1 MLNDLETAATA
12 LLGEVAV
19 ATNKKQTEKENNNM
33 TNNTTSV
40 EEKVEAF
47 YQQIRTKADLKNV
60 NNTMTEEEYIK
71 ACEQV
76 IFENPDTQKTILE
89 LSKDPEALALIL
101 ENVPEEYL
109 PLTEFT
115 CIGTIDDLDG
125 ELYDIEDFLTCSD
138 SEVSP
143 EVKDQI
149 RAVLTQMENAS
160 NQEYTQSAIEPAME
174 QILEENNTTQTEK
187 GNENMTNNNTAV
199 EEVVAVEVEVAT
211 ATTAATTQAT
221 EELGFFG
228 KVKAKLKSYVTAIK
242 DKYKSF
248 KAAVKEDGFFSAV
261 KAQAKAL
268 ASAKYSGKAIISQA
282 MLAGSTL
289 IATLLAPVSFTM
301 TGFFVSYAMYHAA
314 ASVLTSLFTDRSAK
328 DVLKDIAI
336 FGIAMPVVAYAS
348 FTVSLFT
355 AAAIL

>member
-19 ATNKKQTEKENNNM
+19 ATNKKQTEKENKNM

-47 YQQIRTKADLKNV
+47 YQQIRTKADLKDV
-60 NNTMTEEEYIK
+60 NNTMTEEEYNK
-71 ACEQV
+71 ACDQV
-76 IFENPDTQKTILE
+76 IFEDADIQKTILE
-89 LSKDPEALALIL
+89 LSEDPEAIALIL
-101 ENVPEEYL
+101 ENVPEEDL
-109 PLTEFT
+109 PLAEFT
-115 CIGTIDDLDG
+115 YIGTIDDFDG

-138 SEVSP
+138 SEVPP

-160 NQEYTQSAIEPAME
+160 NQEYTQSTIEPATE

-187 GNENMTNNNTAV
+187 GNENMTNNNTVV
-199 EEVVAVEVEVAT
+199 EEVVAVEVAT

-221 EELGFFG
+221 EEVDFFG
-228 KVKAKLKSYVTAIK
+228 KVKAKLKSYATAIK
-242 DKYKSF
+242 DNYKSF

-261 KAQAKAL
+261 KAQAKVL

-314 ASVLTSLFTDRSAK
+314 ASVLASLFTDHSAK

-336 FGIAMPVVAYAS
+336 FGVAMPVVAYAS

-355 AAAIL
+355 VAAIL

>member
-89 LSKDPEALALIL
+89 LSEDPEALALIL

-115 CIGTIDDLDG
+115 CIGTIDDFDG

-160 NQEYTQSAIEPAME
+160 NQEYTQSTIEPATE

-187 GNENMTNNNTAV
+187 GNENMTNNNTVV
-199 EEVVAVEVEVAT
+199 EEVVAVEVAT

-282 MLAGSTL
+282 ILAGSTL

-314 ASVLTSLFTDRSAK
+314 TSVLASLFTDRSAK

-336 FGIAMPVVAYAS
+336 FGVAMPVVAYAS

>member
-1 MLNDLETAATA
+1 MLNDLEIAATA
-12 LLGEVAV
+12 LLGELAV
-19 ATNKKQTEKENNNM
+19 ATNKKQTTKENNNM
-33 TNNTTSV
+33 TNNTTV
-40 EEKVEAF
+40 TPEDKVEAV
-47 YQQIRTKADLKNV
+47 YQQIRTKADLKIGNG
-60 NNTMTEEEYIK
+60 TTTEEEYSK
-71 ACEQV
+71 ACKQV
-76 IFENPDTQKTILE
+76 IDESPDIQKALQE
-89 LSKDPEALALIL
+89 LYEDPETLAFI
-101 ENVPEEYL
+101 Y
-109 PLTEFT
+109 
-115 CIGTIDDLDG
+115 DDKS
-125 ELYDIEDFLTCSD
+125 EKD
-138 SEVSP
+138 SA
-143 EVKDQI
+143 Q
-149 RAVLTQMENAS
+149 
-160 NQEYTQSAIEPAME
+160 
-174 QILEENNTTQTEK
+174 TTQTEK

-314 ASVLTSLFTDRSAK
+314 ASVLASLFTDRSAK

-336 FGIAMPVVAYAS
+336 FGVAMPVVAYAS

>member
-1 MLNDLETAATA
+1 MLNDLEIAATA
-12 LLGEVAV
+12 LLGELAV
-19 ATNKKQTEKENNNM
+19 ATNKKQTTKENNNM
-33 TNNTTSV
+33 TNNTTV
-40 EEKVEAF
+40 TPEDKVEAV
-47 YQQIRTKADLKNV
+47 YQQIRTKADLKIGNG
-60 NNTMTEEEYIK
+60 TTTEEEYSK
-71 ACEQV
+71 ACKQV
-76 IFENPDTQKTILE
+76 IDESPDIQKALQE
-89 LSKDPEALALIL
+89 LYEDPETLAFI
-101 ENVPEEYL
+101 Y
-109 PLTEFT
+109 
-115 CIGTIDDLDG
+115 DD
-125 ELYDIEDFLTCSD
+125 ESEKD
-138 SEVSP
+138 SA
-143 EVKDQI
+143 Q
-149 RAVLTQMENAS
+149 
-160 NQEYTQSAIEPAME
+160 
-174 QILEENNTTQTEK
+174 TTQTEK

-199 EEVVAVEVEVAT
+199 EENNNMTNNNTVVEEVVAVEVATAT

-282 MLAGSTL
+282 ILAGSTL

-314 ASVLTSLFTDRSAK
+314 ASVLASLFTDRSAK

-336 FGIAMPVVAYAS
+336 FGVAMPVVAYAS

>member
-19 ATNKKQTEKENNNM
+19 ATNKKQTTKENNNM
-33 TNNTTSV
+33 TNNTTV
-40 EEKVEAF
+40 TPEDKVEAV
-47 YQQIRTKADLKNV
+47 YQQIRTKADLKIGNG
-60 NNTMTEEEYIK
+60 TTTEEEYSK
-71 ACEQV
+71 ACKQV
-76 IFENPDTQKTILE
+76 IDESPDIQKALQE
-89 LSKDPEALALIL
+89 LYEDPETLAFI
-101 ENVPEEYL
+101 Y
-109 PLTEFT
+109 
-115 CIGTIDDLDG
+115 DD
-125 ELYDIEDFLTCSD
+125 ESEKD
-138 SEVSP
+138 SA
-143 EVKDQI
+143 Q
-149 RAVLTQMENAS
+149 
-160 NQEYTQSAIEPAME
+160 
-174 QILEENNTTQTEK
+174 TTQTEK

-199 EEVVAVEVEVAT
+199 EEVVAVEVAT

-314 ASVLTSLFTDRSAK
+314 ASVLASLFTDRSAK

-336 FGIAMPVVAYAS
+336 FGVAMPVVAYAS

>member
-12 LLGEVAV
+12 LLGELAV
-19 ATNKKQTEKENNNM
+19 ATNKKQTEKENKNM
-33 TNNTTSV
+33 TNNTTAV
-40 EEKVEAF
+40 EVEQEIVEQELEQAP
-47 YQQIRTKADLKNV
+47 
-60 NNTMTEEEYIK
+60 TELTYGG
-71 ACEQV
+71 
-76 IFENPDTQKTILE
+76 T
-89 LSKDPEALALIL
+89 LIDF
-101 ENVPEEYL
+101 N
-109 PLTEFT
+109 
-115 CIGTIDDLDG
+115 G
-125 ELYDIEDFLTCSD
+125 ELYDIESLLSCSD

-149 RAVLTQMENAS
+149 RAVLTQIENVS
-160 NQEYTQSAIEPAME
+160 SEEYIQSAIEPAME

-187 GNENMTNNNTAV
+187 GNENMTNNNTVV
-199 EEVVAVEVEVAT
+199 EEVVAVEVAT
-211 ATTAATTQAT
+211 ATTAATTAATTQAT

-282 MLAGSTL
+282 ILAGSTL

-314 ASVLTSLFTDRSAK
+314 ASVLASLFTDRSAK

-336 FGIAMPVVAYAS
+336 FGVAMPVVAYAS

>member
-1 MLNDLETAATA
+1 MLNDLEIAATA
-12 LLGEVAV
+12 LLGELAV
-19 ATNKKQTEKENNNM
+19 ATNKKQTTKENNNM
-33 TNNTTSV
+33 TNNTTV
-40 EEKVEAF
+40 TPEDKVEAV
-47 YQQIRTKADLKNV
+47 YQQIRTKADLKIGNG
-60 NNTMTEEEYIK
+60 TTTEEEYSK
-71 ACEQV
+71 VCKQV
-76 IFENPDTQKTILE
+76 IDESPDIQKALQE
-89 LSKDPEALALIL
+89 LYEDPETLAFI
-101 ENVPEEYL
+101 Y
-109 PLTEFT
+109 
-115 CIGTIDDLDG
+115 DD
-125 ELYDIEDFLTCSD
+125 ESEKD
-138 SEVSP
+138 SA
-143 EVKDQI
+143 Q
-149 RAVLTQMENAS
+149 
-160 NQEYTQSAIEPAME
+160 
-174 QILEENNTTQTEK
+174 TTQTEK

>member
-115 CIGTIDDLDG
+115 CIGTIDDFDG

-160 NQEYTQSAIEPAME
+160 NQEYTQSTIEPATE

-187 GNENMTNNNTAV
+187 GNENMTNNNTVV
-199 EEVVAVEVEVAT
+199 EEVVAVEVAT